1 MTDALAALNGALDSA
16 GACLFFDVS
25 PLVELQWTGIPVV
38 AAGLAGALLTH
49 APAHTRFFLGADLLR
64 TPAVEDALARGSG
77 LALARDIIAGR
88 VQDGR
93 LPLPRKPGP
102 SIGLFPSVK
111 PVRRAFT
118 IEIGLF
124 HDLSTLVLPQFHDPL
139 NVDHH
144 MDALRDDL
152 ASNDFT
158 VCVSQA
164 TADDLRAY
172 LGVPE
177 ERLIVA
183 HNGTHVPPGFALD
196 AANALAGGIEP
207 YILILGTREPRK
219 NVMLVFDMLARS
231 PALLARHRFVF
242 AGRMGWLEEQ
252 HALPPSLEG
261 AVAEGRILFTGFLDD
276 RAKFLAIAGAQ
287 ATLYP
292 SIFEGFGL
300 PVLESLAAGTPC
312 VASWSSAIPEAGGD
326 VCEYFDPLSAA
337 GLERAL
343 AAMLAR
349 RQAAGPKLADACRAH
364 AARFTWDA
372 TLAAIA
378 SPLRTL
384 LLARRDASPT

>member
-1 MTDALAALNGALDSA
+1 MLAGLPDALDAA
-16 GACLFFDVS
+16 GAGIFFDAS
-25 PLVELQWTGIPVV
+25 PLFEVQWTGIPVV
-38 AAGLAGALLTH
+38 AAGLAGALLAH
-49 APAHTRFFLGADLLR
+49 ARGQTRFFLGTDLLR
-64 TPAVEDALARGSG
+64 TSSVEDALARGSG
-77 LALARDIIAGR
+77 LALTRALAGGHVR
-88 VQDGR
+88 DGR
-93 LPLPRKPGP
+93 LPLAGRRGP
-102 SIGLFPSVK
+102 AIGLFPSVK
-111 PVRRAFT
+111 QVRRAFD
-118 IEIGLF
+118 IEIGLC
-124 HDLSTLVLPQFHDPL
+124 HDVSTLVLPQFHVAL

-164 TADDLRAY
+164 TYDDLRAY

-177 ERLIVA
+177 EKLIVA
-183 HNGTHVPPGFALD
+183 HNGTRVPAGFAVD
-196 AANALAGGIEP
+196 AANALVFGVEP
-207 YILILGTREPRK
+207 YVLILGTREPRK
-219 NVMLVFDMLARS
+219 NVMLVFDMLAGS
-231 PALLARHRFVF
+231 PALLERHRFVF

-252 HALPPSLEG
+252 HALPRALER
-261 AVAEGRILFTGFLDD
+261 AVAAGRILFTGFLDD

-287 ATLYP
+287 ATVYP

-337 GLERAL
+337 DLERAL

-349 RQAAGPKLADACRAH
+349 RQTEGEQLANACRAH

-378 SPLRTL
+378 SPLLKL
-384 LLARRDASPT
+384 LLARGGASPT